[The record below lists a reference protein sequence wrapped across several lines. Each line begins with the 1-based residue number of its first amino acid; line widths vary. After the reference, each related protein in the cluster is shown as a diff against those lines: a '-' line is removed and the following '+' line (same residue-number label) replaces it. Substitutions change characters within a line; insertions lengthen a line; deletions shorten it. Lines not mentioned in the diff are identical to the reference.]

1 MFDFTA
7 SIRKDRLKKTT
18 QGGPM
23 ANDKFKSLFK
33 SWDTVKD
40 QIQECLNDKNVAEK
54 KEKIMTFVEKAREE
68 LTDVIEKDINPLIAE
83 GKKEFGKLQHK
94 IEKMVTEKSKPAPKK
109 KAAPKKK
116 PAKKASKKK

>member
-1 MFDFTA
+1 
-7 SIRKDRLKKTT
+7 
-18 QGGPM
+18 M